1 MGLHR
6 IVAPAYEPVSLA
18 EAKAHL
24 RITAAEDDALIAGY
38 LLSATRAAED
48 YVRGKFVTQ
57 TWDYTVDNEW
67 PLVMT
72 GGYVRYRIEL
82 PLTPVV
88 SVSSVSYVAN
98 NGATQ
103 TLSSLLYTV
112 HTDGPV
118 PYIQKAYDSTWP
130 TIRDVPAAITVRF
143 VVGYQVQNVPP
154 EIASA
159 IMLGV
164 EMLYDRNPNDRE
176 ILELARNALL
186 DPYRMLRVS

>member
-1 MGLHR
+1 
-6 IVAPAYEPVSLA
+6 VEPVSLA

-57 TWDYTVDNEW
+57 TWDYTLDYEW
-67 PLVMT
+67 PMICG
-72 GGYVRYRIEL
+72 GGYYHYRIEL
-82 PLTPVV
+82 PLHPVV
-88 SVSSVSYVAN
+88 SVSSVSYVDN
-98 NGATQ
+98 NGAAQ

-112 HTDGPV
+112 HKNGPV
-118 PYIQKAYDSTWP
+118 PYIEKAYDSSWP
-130 TIRDVPAAITVRF
+130 TIRTVPAAITVRF
-143 VVGYQVQNVPP
+143 VVGYPVQNVPP
-154 EIASA
+154 EITSA
-159 IMLGV
+159 VLLGV

-176 ILELARNALL
+176 ILESARNSLL